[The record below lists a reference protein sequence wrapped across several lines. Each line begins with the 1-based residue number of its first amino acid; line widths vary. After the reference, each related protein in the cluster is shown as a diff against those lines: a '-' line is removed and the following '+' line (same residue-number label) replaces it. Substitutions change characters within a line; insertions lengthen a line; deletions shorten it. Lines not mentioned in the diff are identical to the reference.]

1 MHSIFDDPG
10 YWNMRASEV
19 VTRLALVTGKAER
32 GMLLRLHEDY
42 VRLASAAMVRAGCR
56 AIARPLLAGRALA
69 LEKGALANRLNARHR
84 QTDRSHPV
92 PLNRLRKSAAAA

>member
-42 VRLASAAMVRAGCR
+42 VRLASAAMVRAQAAEQLR
-56 AIARPLLAGRALA
+56 APCWQG
-69 LEKGALANRLNARHR
+69 ERLH
-84 QTDRSHPV
+84 
-92 PLNRLRKSAAAA
+92 LRKAR